1 MMIFVCVCV
10 FAMFVLACHSGFL
23 EGYYFSMM
31 ILYVYLCEKLRSL
44 NWLGGQILGMLKEER
59 EVVNV
64 EREREREIK
73 AKMRRR

>member
-1 MMIFVCVCV
+1 
-10 FAMFVLACHSGFL
+10 MFVLACHSGFL

>member
-1 MMIFVCVCV
+1 
-10 FAMFVLACHSGFL
+10 MFVLACHSGFL

-64 EREREREIK
+64 ERERERE
-73 AKMRRR
+73 R